1 MDAYRR
7 VLSIPGTTAVL
18 LLGLL
23 ARIPFSTL
31 GLLLTLHVVLTL
43 DRSYFEAGL
52 IVAASTIGTIPVLTV
67 ARQTAG
73 PVRAAPSGDP
83 LDRDPAARTDRRVDG
98 PPTRRWC

>member
-7 VLSIPGTTAVL
+7 VLRIPGTTAVL

-43 DRSYFEAGL
+43 ERSYFEAGL
-52 IVAASTIGTIPVLTV
+52 IVAASTIGTTV
-67 ARQTAG
+67 SSPWRG
-73 PVRAAPSGDP
+73 RL
-83 LDRDPAARTDRRVDG
+83 LDRYGLRRG
-98 PPTRRWC
+98 